1 MKKYIEPP
9 DHKNFRKKPTAD
21 FLKFQLPHAW
31 NFIHL
36 FLFPAILDLCTR
48 GAPSPA
54 HAGSGR
60 RAYKRWLS
68 LRRET
73 AARSCE
79 FYLARFMMLGGVYR
93 RLGFNIF

>member
-1 MKKYIEPP
+1 LKKYIEPP

-60 RAYKRWLS
+60 RGMQKMAELAEGDGGKELRVLS
-68 LRRET
+68 G
-73 AARSCE
+73 A
-79 FYLARFMMLGGVYR
+79 VYDA
-93 RLGFNIF
+93 GWGI